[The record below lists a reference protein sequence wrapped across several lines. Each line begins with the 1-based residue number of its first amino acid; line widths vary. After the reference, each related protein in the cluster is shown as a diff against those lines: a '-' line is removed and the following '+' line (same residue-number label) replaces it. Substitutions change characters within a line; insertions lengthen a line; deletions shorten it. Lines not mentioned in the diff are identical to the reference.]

1 MVSFLLFH
9 LTRLNAYQTR
19 RKTHGRK
26 AVDGGLKDLKEAET
40 SNSKCYTLCLIELHH
55 DYGDYF
61 SMDLYLYK
69 CSNL

>member
-40 SNSKCYTLCLIELHH
+40 
-55 DYGDYF
+55 
-61 SMDLYLYK
+61 
-69 CSNL
+69 

>member
-1 MVSFLLFH
+1 MVSFLFFH

-55 DYGDYF
+55 DYGEA
-61 SMDLYLYK
+61 
-69 CSNL
+69 